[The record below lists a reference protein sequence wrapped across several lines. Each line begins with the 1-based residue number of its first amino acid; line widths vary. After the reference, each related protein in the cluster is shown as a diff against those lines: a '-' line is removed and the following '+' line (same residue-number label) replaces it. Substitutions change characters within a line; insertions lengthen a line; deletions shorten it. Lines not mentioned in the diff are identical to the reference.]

1 MRDFAAACYR
11 MRIIRK
17 TTEMADW
24 SQAEQQQG
32 QRIAFVATMGAL
44 HQGHLSLVREAK
56 KRGNRVVVSIFVNP
70 TQFAPAED
78 FAAYPRNFV
87 HDRGLLETEG
97 VDVDVLFHPAAEDI
111 YPPGDQ
117 THVEVKELSKI
128 LCGARRP
135 GHFQGVATV
144 VTKLF
149 NIVRPDVAIFGEK
162 DYQQLQII
170 KRLVRDLFL
179 DVEIVGHPIVRESDG
194 VAMSSRNAYLNADER
209 KAARCLSR
217 SLHRAE
223 CLVRQGETSA
233 KAIAETVIAELHNEP
248 LAVVE
253 YVTISDVETLEPLE
267 QIRQSA
273 LLALSVTIG
282 QARLID
288 NKVLL
293 RSSGE

>member
-1 MRDFAAACYR
+1 
-11 MRIIRK
+11 
-17 TTEMADW
+17 MAVW
-24 SQAEQQQG
+24 SQAERQQG

-44 HQGHLSLVREAK
+44 HEGHLSLVREAK

-87 HDRGLLETEG
+87 RDRGLLETEG
-97 VDVDVLFHPAAEDI
+97 VDVLFHPAAEDI
-111 YPPGDQ
+111 YPPGNK
-117 THVEVKELSKI
+117 TYVEVKELSNI

-170 KRLVRDLFL
+170 RRLVRDLFL

-194 VAMSSRNAYLNADER
+194 VAMSSRNEYLNADER

-233 KAIAETVIAELHNEP
+233 KAIAEAVIAELHNEP

-293 RSSGE
+293 RFSGE

>member
-1 MRDFAAACYR
+1 
-11 MRIIRK
+11 
-17 TTEMADW
+17 MAVW
-24 SQAEQQQG
+24 SQAERQQG

-44 HQGHLSLVREAK
+44 HEGHLSLVREAK

-87 HDRGLLETEG
+87 RDRGLLETEG
-97 VDVDVLFHPAAEDI
+97 VDVLFHPAAEDI
-111 YPPGDQ
+111 YPPGNK
-117 THVEVKELSKI
+117 TYVEVKELSNI

-149 NIVRPDVAIFGEK
+149 NVVRPDVAIFGEK

-170 KRLVRDLFL
+170 RRLVRDLLL

-194 VAMSSRNAYLNADER
+194 VAMSSRNEYLNADER

-233 KAIAETVIAELHNEP
+233 KAIAEAVIAELHDEP

-253 YVTISDVETLEPLE
+253 YVAISDVETLEPLE

-293 RSSGE
+293 RS

>member
-24 SQAEQQQG
+24 SQAERQQG

-78 FAAYPRNFV
+78 FTAYPRNFV
-87 HDRGLLETEG
+87 RDRGLLETEG
-97 VDVDVLFHPAAEDI
+97 VEVLFHPAAEDI
-111 YPPGDQ
+111 YPPGHQ
-117 THVEVKELSKI
+117 THVEIKELSKI

-149 NIVRPDVAIFGEK
+149 NVVRPDVAIFGEK

-170 KRLVRDLFL
+170 RRLVRDLFL
-179 DVEIVGHPIVRESDG
+179 NVEIVGHPIVRESDG

-217 SLHRAE
+217 SLHRAQY
-223 CLVRQGETSA
+223 LVRRGETSA
-233 KAIAETVIAELHNEP
+233 KAIAAAVIAELHNEP

-253 YVTISDVETLEPLE
+253 YVTISDVETLEPLG

>member
-1 MRDFAAACYR
+1 MRNFARDRYR

-17 TTEMADW
+17 TTEMAVW
-24 SQAEQQQG
+24 SQAERQQG

-44 HQGHLSLVREAK
+44 HEGHLSLVREAK

-70 TQFAPAED
+70 MQFAPAED

-87 HDRGLLETEG
+87 RDRGLLETEG
-97 VDVDVLFHPAAEDI
+97 VDVLFHPAAEDI
-111 YPPGDQ
+111 YPPGNQ

-144 VTKLF
+144 VAKLF
-149 NIVRPDVAIFGEK
+149 NVVRPDVAIFGEK

-170 KRLVRDLFL
+170 RRLVRDLFL

-233 KAIAETVIAELHNEP
+233 TAIAEAVSAELHSEP
-248 LAVVE
+248 LAAVE
-253 YVTISDVETLEPLE
+253 YVAISDVETLEPLE

>member
-1 MRDFAAACYR
+1 
-11 MRIIRK
+11 
-17 TTEMADW
+17 MADW
-24 SQAEQQQG
+24 SQAERQQG

-56 KRGNRVVVSIFVNP
+56 RRGSRIVVSIFVNP

-87 HDRGLLETEG
+87 RDRGLLETEG
-97 VDVDVLFHPAAEDI
+97 VDVLFHPASEDI
-111 YPPGDQ
+111 YPPGNQ
-117 THVEVKELSKI
+117 THVEVQELSKL

-135 GHFQGVATV
+135 GHFRGVATV

-149 NIVRPDVAIFGEK
+149 NVVRPDVAIFGEK

-170 KRLVRDLFL
+170 RRLVRDLFL

-223 CLVRQGETSA
+223 CLVYQGETSA
-233 KAIAETVIAELHNEP
+233 KAIAEAVIAELHNEP

-253 YVTISDVETLEPLE
+253 YITICDVETLEPLE

-293 RSSGE
+293 QSSGE

>member
-1 MRDFAAACYR
+1 
-11 MRIIRK
+11 
-17 TTEMADW
+17 MAVW
-24 SQAEQQQG
+24 SQAERQQG

-44 HQGHLSLVREAK
+44 HEGHLSLVREAK

-87 HDRGLLETEG
+87 RDRGLLETEG
-97 VDVDVLFHPAAEDI
+97 VDVLFHPAAEDI
-111 YPPGDQ
+111 YPPGNQ
-117 THVEVKELSKI
+117 TRVEVKELSNI

-149 NIVRPDVAIFGEK
+149 NVVRPDVAIFGEK

-170 KRLVRDLFL
+170 RRLVRDLFL

-194 VAMSSRNAYLNADER
+194 VAMSSRNEYLNADER

-233 KAIAETVIAELHNEP
+233 KAIAEAVIAELHNEP

-267 QIRQSA
+267 QIPQSA

>member
-1 MRDFAAACYR
+1 
-11 MRIIRK
+11 
-17 TTEMADW
+17 MAVW
-24 SQAEQQQG
+24 SQAERQQG

-44 HQGHLSLVREAK
+44 HKGHLSLVREAK

-78 FAAYPRNFV
+78 FDAYPRNFV
-87 HDRGLLETEG
+87 RDRGLLETEG
-97 VDVDVLFHPAAEDI
+97 VDVLFHPAAEDI
-111 YPPGDQ
+111 YPPGNK
-117 THVEVKELSKI
+117 TYVEVKELSNI

-149 NIVRPDVAIFGEK
+149 NVVRPDVAIFGEK

-170 KRLVRDLFL
+170 RRLVRDLFL

-194 VAMSSRNAYLNADER
+194 VAMSSRNEYLNADER

-233 KAIAETVIAELHNEP
+233 KAIAQAVIAELHNEP

-293 RSSGE
+293 RFSGE

>member
-1 MRDFAAACYR
+1 
-11 MRIIRK
+11 
-17 TTEMADW
+17 MAVW
-24 SQAEQQQG
+24 SQAERQQG

-44 HQGHLSLVREAK
+44 HEGHLSLVREAK

-87 HDRGLLETEG
+87 RDRGLLETEG
-97 VDVDVLFHPAAEDI
+97 VDVLFHPAAEDI
-111 YPPGDQ
+111 YPPGNQ
-117 THVEVKELSKI
+117 TRVEVKELSNI

-149 NIVRPDVAIFGEK
+149 NVVRPDVAIFGEK

-170 KRLVRDLFL
+170 RRLVRDLFL

-194 VAMSSRNAYLNADER
+194 VAMSSRNEYLNADER

-233 KAIAETVIAELHNEP
+233 KAIAEAVTAELHNEP
-248 LAVVE
+248 LALVE

-267 QIRQSA
+267 QIPQSA

>member
-1 MRDFAAACYR
+1 
-11 MRIIRK
+11 
-17 TTEMADW
+17 
-24 SQAEQQQG
+24 
-32 QRIAFVATMGAL
+32 
-44 HQGHLSLVREAK
+44 
-56 KRGNRVVVSIFVNP
+56 
-70 TQFAPAED
+70 
-78 FAAYPRNFV
+78 
-87 HDRGLLETEG
+87 
-97 VDVDVLFHPAAEDI
+97 
-111 YPPGDQ
+111 
-117 THVEVKELSKI
+117 
-128 LCGARRP
+128 
-135 GHFQGVATV
+135 
-144 VTKLF
+144 
-149 NIVRPDVAIFGEK
+149 VAIFGEK

-170 KRLVRDLFL
+170 RRLVRDLFL

-194 VAMSSRNAYLNADER
+194 IAMSSRNEYLNADER

-223 CLVRQGETSA
+223 CLVRRGETSA
-233 KAIAETVIAELHNEP
+233 KAIAEAVVAELHNEP

>member
-17 TTEMADW
+17 TTEMAGW
-24 SQAEQQQG
+24 SQAERQQG

-44 HQGHLSLVREAK
+44 HEGHLSLVREAK

-87 HDRGLLETEG
+87 RDRGLLETEG
-97 VDVDVLFHPAAEDI
+97 VDVLFHPAAEDI
-111 YPPGDQ
+111 YPPGNQ
-117 THVEVKELSKI
+117 TRVEVKELSKV

-149 NIVRPDVAIFGEK
+149 NVVRPDVAIFGEK

-170 KRLVRDLFL
+170 RRLVRDLFL

-194 VAMSSRNAYLNADER
+194 VAMSSRNEYLNADER

-233 KAIAETVIAELHNEP
+233 KAIAEAVVAELHNEP